1 MILAENVYLE
11 KGFKSNQ
18 NVLVLGVPG
27 SGKSRG
33 HILPNLMEMDSSFLI
48 LDPKGE
54 LYDISEEMLQ
64 KRGYRVDCIDF
75 DEPLKT
81 KSYYNPLMHIHSE
94 EDIIK
99 LSSLLVGGQKK
110 YCKDPF
116 WPDSSAILA
125 NALIGYLYTECREED
140 RNLGNF
146 LNLLKQ
152 MDALAASNGRESTLD
167 IMFEAV
173 KKHAPNSFALE
184 QYELLSKCAASEKTL
199 SSIIISLIA
208 TFSSTMTKGIKYLTN
223 KDTVNFKKMGHIKTA
238 LFVKSSDTDR
248 SKDVLVSMLF
258 QQAMDELC
266 KEADSLPNHCLPV
279 HVHLFLDDFGTNLTI
294 ERFDA
299 LIAGMR
305 SREISCSVVIQSEG
319 QLRAMYGPSWSTL
332 LGSCRSY
339 VFLGSNDLETCKA
352 ISVRMNVPLDDI
364 LYKSQDDILVFTQG
378 CKPQKA
384 KRYDLKQHLLYPQ
397 LKDFVTTNMHY
408 ATER

>member
-11 KGFKSNQ
+11 KRFKSNQ

-33 HILPNLMEMDSSFLI
+33 HVLPNLMEMDSSFLI

-81 KSYYNPLMHIHSE
+81 KSFYNPLMHIHSE

-140 RNLGNF
+140 RNLGNV

-167 IMFEAV
+167 IMFETV
-173 KKHAPNSFALE
+173 KKHTPNSFALE
-184 QYELLSKCAASEKTL
+184 QYELLTKCAASEKTL

-208 TFSSTMTKGIKYLTN
+208 TFSSTMTKGIKYLTS

-294 ERFDA
+294 DRFDA

-319 QLRAMYGPSWSTL
+319 QLRAMYGSSWSTL

-384 KRYDLKQHLLYPQ
+384 KRYDLRQHLLYPQ
-397 LKDFVTTNMHY
+397 LKDFVTTNMHH
-408 ATER
+408 ATGR

>member
-1 MILAENVYLE
+1 MILADNIYLDH
-11 KGFKSNQ
+11 GFKSNQ

-33 HILPNLMEMDSSFLI
+33 HVLPNLMEMDSSFLI

-54 LYDISEEMLQ
+54 LYDVSEEMLRN
-64 KRGYRVDCIDF
+64 RGYRVECIDF
-75 DEPLKT
+75 NEPLKT
-81 KSYYNPLMHIHSE
+81 KSFYNPLMHIHSE

-125 NALIGYLYTECREED
+125 NALIGYLYSECREED
-140 RNLGNF
+140 RNLAC
-146 LNLLKQ
+146 LLKLLKQ
-152 MDALAASNGRESTLD
+152 LDALAASNGRETTLD
-167 IMFEAV
+167 IMFESV
-173 KKHAPNSFALE
+173 KKHSPDSFALE
-184 QYELLSKCAASEKTL
+184 QYELLTKCAASEKTL

-208 TFSSTMTKGIKYLTN
+208 TFSSTMTKGIKHLTN
-223 KDTVNFKKMGHIKTA
+223 KNTVDFKKMGHVKTA

-248 SKDVLVSMLF
+248 SKDVLVSILF

-305 SREISCSVVIQSEG
+305 SREISCSVIIQSEG
-319 QLRAMYGPSWSTL
+319 QLCAMYGPSWSTL
-332 LGSCRSY
+332 LGSCQSY

-364 LYKSQDDILVFTQG
+364 LYKSLDEILVFTQG

-384 KRYDLKQHLLYPQ
+384 RRYDLKKHLLYPQ
-397 LKDFVTTNMHY
+397 LKDFIVPAMNY
-408 ATER
+408 SIGG